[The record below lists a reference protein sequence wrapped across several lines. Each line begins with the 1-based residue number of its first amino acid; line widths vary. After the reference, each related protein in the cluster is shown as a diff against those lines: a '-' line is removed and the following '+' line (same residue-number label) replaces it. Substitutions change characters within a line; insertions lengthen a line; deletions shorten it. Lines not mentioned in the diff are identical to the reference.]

1 MKVYQLSK
9 DTIKSKKKNRYS
21 GDIKNPLSAFREEIS
36 VKNKVL
42 IEETT
47 LFSNPI
53 KWEKSNSNS
62 NTAYSTRIPLEAT
75 GFALN
80 QSKICSH

>member
-53 KWEKSNSNS
+53 K
-62 NTAYSTRIPLEAT
+62 
-75 GFALN
+75 
-80 QSKICSH
+80 